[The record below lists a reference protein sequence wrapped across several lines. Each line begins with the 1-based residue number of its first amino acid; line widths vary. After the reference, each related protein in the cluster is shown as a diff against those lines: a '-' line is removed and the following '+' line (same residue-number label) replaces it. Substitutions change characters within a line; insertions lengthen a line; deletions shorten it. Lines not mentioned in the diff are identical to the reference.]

1 MQPEDKIINKMVTRK
16 WLTGNIVDS
25 QKHTVLHK
33 YHVKFVAR

>member
-1 MQPEDKIINKMVTRK
+1 MQPEDKIITEMATHK

-33 YHVKFVAR
+33 